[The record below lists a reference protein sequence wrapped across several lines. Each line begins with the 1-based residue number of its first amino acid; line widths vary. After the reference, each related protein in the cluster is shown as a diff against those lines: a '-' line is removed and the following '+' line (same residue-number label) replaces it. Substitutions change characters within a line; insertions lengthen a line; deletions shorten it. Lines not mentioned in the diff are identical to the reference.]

1 MLWGV
6 PAHGMR
12 KHLEPEVAVFASS
25 HPSPMSVDGT
35 AGATSPFRESNPF
48 AEVNHWL
55 ESSSVDPIDWTIVE

>member
-25 HPSPMSVDGT
+25 HPSPMSFDRT
-35 AGATSPFRESNPF
+35 AGSASPFRESNPF
-48 AEVNHWL
+48 GEVNHWL
-55 ESSSVDPIDWTIVE
+55 KSIPVEPIDWTIVD